1 MTRTLKDIPVLR
13 GAEGLKGHAK
23 PFQED
28 QLALFLSAV
37 LETPDAD
44 GMAALRFFN
53 KKALVVSSPSVLHE
67 ILVEKNRAFG
77 RSIGVRTLLYPLTGE
92 GLFASDGELWKR
104 QRKLMAPLFS
114 AARMESYTDGMSAC
128 IDREISAW
136 RSGDEVD
143 VGREM
148 TRITMA
154 VVGKALFGMDT
165 RDESDE
171 LGRAITAVL
180 EYMNEASGKLALLV
194 RLQLVTVLEDLPRI
208 TPRALTPII
217 EPARAALLDFLRQP
231 LRLPTKKSR
240 RVRAAVGTLNDLVR
254 RMIQE
259 RRAAGPSRPDLLG
272 KLLAARDEDDGA
284 TMTDRQVRDEV
295 LTLFFAGHETT
306 AVATTWAFYLL
317 GRHPEAYRRHMAEV
331 DALGGRPIT
340 FSDLPRLP
348 YTLQVFKEALRLYPP
363 AFLIDR
369 QTTSD
374 VEISDY
380 LIPRD
385 TILFTS
391 PYAIHRRPDL
401 WPDPEAFDPDRFT
414 PEAEAARPR
423 LAYLPFG
430 AGPRVCI
437 GIHFALMEAQLVL
450 ARITQRF
457 TLSALEDAPN
467 PPVPMGT
474 LRPSRPIRMQL
485 RARVADIVATDARP
499 A

>member
-1 MTRTLKDIPVLR
+1 VLP
-13 GAEGLKGHAK
+13 GPKTFAGHAQ
-23 PFQED
+23 PFEED
-28 QLALFLSAV
+28 RLGLFLKAA
-37 LETPDAD
+37 LESSEAGGIT
-44 GMAALRFFN
+44 ALRFFSRT
-53 KKALVVSSPSVLHE
+53 ALVVSSPAALHE
-67 ILVEKNRAFG
+67 IFVEKNRAFG
-77 RSIGVRTLLYPLTGE
+77 KSVGVRTLLYPLTGE
-92 GLFASDGELWKR
+92 GLFTSDGEIWKR

-114 AARMESYTDGMSAC
+114 AAYMESYTDGMSAC
-128 IDREISAW
+128 IDHEISAW

-154 VVGKALFGMDT
+154 VVSKALFGMDT
-165 RDESDE
+165 RAESDE
-171 LGRAITAVL
+171 LGRAITDML
-180 EYMNEASGKLALLV
+180 EFVNEASGKLALVVKLELV
-194 RLQLVTVLEDLPRI
+194 HALEELPRV
-208 TPRALTPII
+208 TPSALKPTI
-217 EPARAALLDFLRQP
+217 EPARAALLKFLRQP
-231 LRLPTKKSR
+231 LRLPTRRSR
-240 RVRAAVGTLNDLVR
+240 RIHAAIDTLNDLIR

-259 RRAAGPSRPDLLG
+259 RRAAGTSRPDLLG

-284 TMTDRQVRDEV
+284 TMTDQQLRDEM

-317 GRHPEAYRRHMAEV
+317 GRHPEAYRKHIAEV

-348 YTLQVFKEALRLYPP
+348 YTLRVIKEALRLYPP
-363 AFLIDR
+363 AFLLDR
-369 QTTSD
+369 QATSD
-374 VEISDY
+374 VEIGGY
-380 LIPRD
+380 LLPRG
-385 TILFTS
+385 TILFIC
-391 PYAIHRRPDL
+391 PYAVHRRPDL

-450 ARITQRF
+450 ARIAQRF
-457 TLSALEDAPN
+457 TLSALEDEPN
-467 PPVPMGT
+467 PPMPLGS
-474 LRPSRPIRMQL
+474 LRTSRPIRMQL
-485 RARVADIVATDARP
+485 RARQADIVATGARP